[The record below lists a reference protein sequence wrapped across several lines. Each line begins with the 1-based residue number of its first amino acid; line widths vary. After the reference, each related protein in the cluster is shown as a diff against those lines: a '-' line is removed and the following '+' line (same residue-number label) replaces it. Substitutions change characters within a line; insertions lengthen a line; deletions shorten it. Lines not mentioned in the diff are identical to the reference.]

1 MAGREEVSWEFSSW
15 SKNQELLQD
24 YLYRDIRA
32 LTTERDEKGARKLEL
47 EELELELD
55 ELELDLDELE
65 VELEELEGS
74 SLLGW
79 RIDTLTLIL

>member
-1 MAGREEVSWEFSSW
+1 MLQKYNVEEDPTDPAPPPLSSSLSLFSR
-15 SKNQELLQD
+15 LQ
-24 YLYRDIRA
+24 
-32 LTTERDEKGARKLEL
+32 LEL

-74 SLLGW
+74 SLLG
-79 RIDTLTLIL
+79 